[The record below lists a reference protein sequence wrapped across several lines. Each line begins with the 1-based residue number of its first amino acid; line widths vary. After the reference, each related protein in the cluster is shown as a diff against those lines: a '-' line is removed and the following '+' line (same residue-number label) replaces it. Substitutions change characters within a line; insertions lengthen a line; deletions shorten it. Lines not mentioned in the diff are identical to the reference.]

1 MTSSS
6 RTPSERAAILRLHSL
21 GDVVLCQPV
30 ASLFAR
36 YNSTLF
42 ITAEE
47 YLPVA
52 ERFGAGIACA
62 GVPRSNACK
71 AIRREIAAFGPDRV
85 VDLQGNLTTRL
96 GTWPREVPRF
106 ATDRRLR
113 REALAGGASMPP
125 RALDFARVAGF
136 ESSPPPVLT
145 RAALPGDG
153 FHVALVCGGRWPLKS
168 LPRGV
173 VAELA
178 RLFIDLDG
186 ARVTLAGGPEDAS
199 EIAATASSVRR
210 PGVSAYAGGGG
221 IAGLL
226 DVLER
231 QHLVISPDSGPAHV
245 SRALGVP
252 TLVVF
257 TSTSPALGFWPAEG
271 SFGPSA
277 PCSPCHRHGGLRCR
291 TGTME
296 CRSSILPRD
305 VYDRAM
311 EEAGR
316 R

>member
-1 MTSSS
+1 M
-6 RTPSERAAILRLHSL
+6 
-21 GDVVLCQPV
+21 LCQPA
-30 ASLFAR
+30 ASLCAR

-42 ITAEE
+42 VTGED

-62 GVPRSNACK
+62 GVPRRNAWR
-71 AIRREIAAFGPDRV
+71 AIRREISEFGPDRV
-85 VDLQGNLTTRL
+85 IDLQGNLTTRL

-113 REALAGGASMPP
+113 RETLAGGADMPS
-125 RALDFARVAGF
+125 RVLDFARVAGF
-136 ESSPPPVLT
+136 GSPPPPSLV
-145 RAALPGDG
+145 RAAGPDDG
-153 FHVALVCGGRWPLKS
+153 FHVALVCGGRWPMKN

-173 VAELA
+173 IAELA
-178 RLFIDLDG
+178 RLFIDLEG
-186 ARVTLAGGPEDAS
+186 ARVTLAGGPADAP
-199 EIAATASSVRR
+199 EIAATESSVRR
-210 PGVSAYAGGGG
+210 AGVTAYAGQRG

-226 DVLER
+226 DMLER
-231 QHLVISPDSGPAHV
+231 QHLVVSPDSGPAHV

-271 SFGPSA
+271 SYGPCA
-277 PCSPCHRHGGLRCR
+277 PCSPCHRHGGLRC
-291 TGTME
+291 TAGTME
-296 CRSSILPRD
+296 CHTSILPRD
-305 VYDRAM
+305 VHDRAM